1 MIKLAFQVRFGK
13 MLNITARI
21 TLKKYPSI
29 KTGFNINRKISE
41 IKNQFLTSTGKYL
54 LAL

>member
-29 KTGFNINRKISE
+29 KTGFNINRKSP
-41 IKNQFLTSTGKYL
+41 KLKTSF
-54 LAL
+54 